1 MAKLNEKQKL
11 FCEHYHQSFNGADA
25 ARRAGYSNHT
35 ARQSASRLLSRLDIQ
50 TRLKRLSDRRQR
62 QVGLS
67 GDEVVQKVASMAF
80 ADVRDMVTEDGTM
93 RRLQDL
99 PADVASTL
107 SSFTLTDDGVL
118 SNVRTTDKIRSL
130 ELLAKHLGILTERHE
145 HLHGHIITFSPDLI
159 AQMSDAQLERLEVAQ
174 TTIVDLRR
182 EMGLDKSSSINGLA
196 QAPNKR

>member
-1 MAKLNEKQKL
+1 
-11 FCEHYHQSFNGADA
+11 
-25 ARRAGYSNHT
+25 
-35 ARQSASRLLSRLDIQ
+35 
-50 TRLKRLSDRRQR
+50 
-62 QVGLS
+62 
-67 GDEVVQKVASMAF
+67 MAF

-130 ELLAKHLGILTERHE
+130 ELLAKHLGILTESHA
-145 HLHGHIITFSPDLI
+145 HIHGHIITFTPDVM
-159 AQMSDAQLERLEVAQ
+159 AQMSDTQLERLEVAQ

-182 EMGLDKSSSINGLA
+182 EMGLDKHNSVNGLA
-196 QAPNKR
+196 QAPNKK